1 LGNSRK
7 LGEQLGNSV
16 PQVETTN
23 YQGVEDNLG
32 NKENTPSNNSPSFE
46 EKELPPD
53 NSGNDL
59 AQSDLEGG
67 KVPQPSPT
75 LTQEQESQEI
85 ESVSAVKDNL
95 GNDSPTI
102 PHVPQICDNSP
113 ESDVTVD
120 ASGMRSLPVPKPEML
135 MGWGFDRFREG
146 VRTFT
151 D

>member
-1 LGNSRK
+1 
-7 LGEQLGNSV
+7 LGNSV

-32 NKENTPSNNSPSFE
+32 NKENTPSNHSPSFE
-46 EKELPPD
+46 EKESPPD

-59 AQSDLEGG
+59 APPDLEGG

-75 LTQEQESQEI
+75 LTQEQESQEL

-102 PHVPQICDNSP
+102 PQVPQICDSSP

-120 ASGMRSLPVPKPEML
+120 GI
-135 MGWGFDRFREG
+135 
-146 VRTFT
+146 T
-151 D
+151 DELLSS